1 MRQALCL
8 PAWGAEG
15 LYLKRGEKKSKPGE
29 NTYRVVITSW
39 DVENV
44 VTFAKKNH
52 FYAPLGSNDWA
63 SNRKC
68 VA

>member
-15 LYLKRGEKKSKPGE
+15 LYLKWGRKKKVNREKIH
-29 NTYRVVITSW
+29 TVVITSW

>member
-1 MRQALCL
+1 VGSGRIVFET
-8 PAWGAEG
+8 G
-15 LYLKRGEKKSKPGE
+15 KKKKKVNREKIH
-29 NTYRVVITSW
+29 TVVITSW